1 MKKKRSIV
9 VFVILLACVVML
21 AYYVFGILKGTTAK
35 NSQTGIKLGLDLA
48 GGVSITYGV
57 ADGQTATS
65 EDMSDT
71 IYQLEQRV
79 SAYSTESEVYQVGD
93 DRITVEIPGVT
104 DANEILEELGA
115 PGSLEFQ
122 TPDGEVYMTGD
133 YVVDAQAGTTTNQTT
148 GVVSYC
154 VELTLNDAGAAIFA
168 DYTKEYLHDYLPIYY
183 NGECITYPE
192 VQSEITNGVAE
203 ITGMDTYEDAEILA
217 TQIRSGA
224 LKLELTELQSEI
236 VGAKLGSQALRSS
249 IIAAIIGILIII
261 VFLLF
266 MYRIPGLAA
275 SIALLLY
282 TGIVLSILH
291 LYHITLTLPGIAGI
305 ILSIGMA
312 VDANVI
318 IFVRIKEEI
327 GEGKATLTAI
337 NSGFKKAFSAIIDG
351 NITTLIAAVVLY
363 LRGSGTVRGFAI
375 TLIIGIL
382 VSLFSSLVLT
392 RWLVKAMYGLGLQD
406 KKFYGERKQRKPIDF
421 LKRRFLCIGISLAII
436 VAGFIGMG
444 AHRAVDG
451 NVLNFSLEFMGG
463 TSTTVTLDRDYSI
476 EEIDEDIVPYLED
489 AIDDTNIQT
498 QKVENSNDVVFKT
511 RTLSLDEREAF
522 DEALE
527 ECAGVTEEDI
537 QDSQNISSTVSRE
550 MRMDA
555 IWAVVIA
562 TICMLI
568 YIWIRFREVRFAS
581 AAVIA
586 LVHDVLIVL
595 TFYALSRTSV
605 GTTFIACMLTLVGY
619 SINATIVIFDRIR
632 ENIAAEANSREI
644 DYALVVNN
652 SITQTLSRS
661 INTSLTTFIMV
672 FMIFILGVS
681 SIREFTGPLMIG
693 IVCGAYS
700 SIFLTGP
707 IWYMFKMRS
716 IRRKQTKAIEAKQAR
731 KNKSKKNVTT
741 QKTESEQ
748 IADSKKPT
756 EKIGSTETT
765 KQADPED
772 KNDKT

>member
-1 MKKKRSIV
+1 MKKKRAVV
-9 VFVILLACVVML
+9 VFVILLACVAL
-21 AYYVFGILKGTTAK
+21 LGYYVFGILKGTVRKDSDA
-35 NSQTGIKLGLDLA
+35 GIKLGLDLA
-48 GGVSITYGV
+48 GGVSITYGI

-65 EDMSDT
+65 EDISDT

-133 YVVDAQAGTTTNQTT
+133 DVVDAQAGTTTNQTT
-148 GVVSYC
+148 GATSYC
-154 VELTLNDAGAAIFA
+154 VELTLNDEGAQIFA
-168 DYTKEYLHDYLPIYY
+168 EYTEEYLHDYLPIYY

-192 VQSEITNGVAE
+192 VQSAITNGVAE

-249 IIAAIIGILIII
+249 IIAAVIGIFIII
-261 VFLLF
+261 VLLLF
-266 MYRIPGLAA
+266 LFRIPGLAA
-275 SIALLLY
+275 AIALLLY

-318 IFVRIKEEI
+318 IFARIKEEI
-327 GEGKATLTAI
+327 GTGKLVNQAI
-337 NSGFKKAFSAIIDG
+337 QTGFKKAFSAILDG

-363 LRGSGTVRGFAI
+363 LRGSGSVRGFAT
-375 TLIIGIL
+375 TLAIGIII
-382 VSLFSSLVLT
+382 SMFSALVLT
-392 RWLVKAMYGLGLQD
+392 RWLVRALYGIGFQD
-406 KKFYGERKQRKPIDF
+406 KKFYGEKKQREPMQF
-421 LKRRFLCIGISLAII
+421 VKRRFLCIGISLAII
-436 VAGFIGMG
+436 VAGFVGMG
-444 AHRAVDG
+444 AFRASTG

-463 TSTTVTLDRDYSI
+463 TSTTVELDRDYSI
-476 EEIDEDIVPYLED
+476 EEIDEDIIPYLEE
-489 AIDDTNIQT
+489 AIGDTNIQT
-498 QKVENSNDVVFKT
+498 QKVENSNEVIFKT
-511 RTLSLDEREAF
+511 RNLSLEERE
-522 DEALE
+522 DLVEALE
-527 ECAGVTEEDI
+527 VSVGVSEEDI
-537 QDSQNISSTVSRE
+537 QESQNISSTISSE
-550 MRMDA
+550 MRNDA
-555 IWAVVIA
+555 IWAVIIA
-562 TICMLI
+562 TICMLL
-568 YIWIRFREVRFAS
+568 YIWLRFRDIRFAS

-632 ENIAAEANSREI
+632 ENLAAEAGNRDV
-644 DYALVVNN
+644 DYEYLVNN

-661 INTSLTTFIMV
+661 IYTSLTTFIMV
-672 FMIFILGVS
+672 LVIFILGVS
-681 SIREFTGPLMIG
+681 SLREFTGPLMVG
-693 IVCGAYS
+693 IACGAYS
-700 SIFLTGP
+700 SVFLTGS

-716 IRRKQTKAIEAKQAR
+716 IKRKKTKAIEAKQEKKH
-731 KNKSKKNVTT
+731 KNKNNN
-741 QKTESEQ
+741 
-748 IADSKKPT
+748 
-756 EKIGSTETT
+756 
-765 KQADPED
+765 D
-772 KNDKT
+772 KNNKNIDTKDYGNGARV